1 MINTNYNKLTVEPS
15 STDSITSEDRAQ
27 DAKLKNNCWK
37 VTKIFLELLAIGGTC
52 VVIQVVGFHSWVLLP
67 LIGLNLFFLC
77 DGVPYFLEKLPIAV
91 THAVGKIDSKEKA
104 KAGIRPSQLP
114 QRKEPKTA
122 EEIWGKPEAP
132 VEELPFNPLK
142 EKKNGMSSVS
152 HESEVWAV
160 ESADLMSFDE
170 RWNQVCDELLRDPSD
185 PQHSA

>member
-1 MINTNYNKLTVEPS
+1 MINTNYNNKSTEEPS
-15 STDSITSEDRAQ
+15 STDSITSEDRVQ
-27 DAKLKNNCWK
+27 DAKLKNDCWK

-91 THAVGKIDSKEKA
+91 THAEGKIDSKEKA
-104 KAGIRPSQLP
+104 KVGIRPSQLP

-122 EEIWGKPEAP
+122 EEIWGKREAP
-132 VEELPFNPLK
+132 PKELPFNLK
-142 EKKNGMSSVS
+142 SSEEIDPPPGVDR
-152 HESEVWAV
+152 
-160 ESADLMSFDE
+160 ADLKPFDQ
-170 RWNQVCDELLRDPSD
+170 RWKQVCDELLNDSSD